1 MATEERSSGNN
12 AFLYF
17 AVGALI
23 VAVGVLGWMFYDG
36 QWRTED
42 SASTAIERSADA
54 IGDAA
59 DDVSDSVRDAARAAP
74 APQPTQPPPTT
85 APPAEPTPP
94 SPG

>member
-1 MATEERSSGNN
+1 MATEQRSSGNN

-36 QWRTED
+36 QWRQQNE
-42 SASTAIERSADA
+42 ASNAIERSADA

-59 DDVSDSVRDAARAAP
+59 DDVSDSVRDAARSAP
-74 APQPTQPPPTT
+74 APQP
-85 APPAEPTPP
+85 APAPATPP
-94 SPG
+94 QPAPGG

>member
-1 MATEERSSGNN
+1 MAAEERSSNNN

-23 VAVGVLGWMFYDG
+23 VAVAVLGWMFYDG
-36 QWRTED
+36 QWRQQD

-59 DDVSDSVRDAARAAP
+59 DKVSDSVSDAARSVP
-74 APQPTQPPPTT
+74 APQPPQP
-85 APPAEPTPP
+85 APSPP
-94 SPG
+94 SEPSPS

>member
-1 MATEERSSGNN
+1 MAIEERTRGNNN

-36 QWRTED
+36 QWRSED
-42 SASTAIERSADA
+42 PTSTAIERSADA

-59 DDVSDSVRDAARAAP
+59 EEVSDSVRDAARSAP
-74 APQPTQPPPTT
+74 APQPPQPAPATP
-85 APPAEPTPP
+85 PPAEP

>member
-1 MATEERSSGNN
+1 MATEERSGNN

-36 QWRTED
+36 QWRQQD

-59 DDVSDSVRDAARAAP
+59 DDVSDSVRDAARSTP
-74 APQPTQPPPTT
+74 APQPQPAPATP
-85 APPAEPTPP
+85 PPAEPA
-94 SPG
+94 PG

>member
-1 MATEERSSGNN
+1 MATEERSTGGGNS

-36 QWRTED
+36 QWRQQD
-42 SASTAIERSADA
+42 AASTAIERSADA

-59 DDVSDSVRDAARAAP
+59 DKVSDSVGDAARSVP
-74 APQPTQPPPTT
+74 APPP
-85 APPAEPTPP
+85 APETPAPAEP

>member
-1 MATEERSSGNN
+1 MATEERSSGSGNN

-36 QWRTED
+36 QWRSDD

-59 DDVSDSVRDAARAAP
+59 DKVSDSVSDAARSAPPPAQP
-74 APQPTQPPPTT
+74 APSTPPPTQP
-85 APPAEPTPP
+85 